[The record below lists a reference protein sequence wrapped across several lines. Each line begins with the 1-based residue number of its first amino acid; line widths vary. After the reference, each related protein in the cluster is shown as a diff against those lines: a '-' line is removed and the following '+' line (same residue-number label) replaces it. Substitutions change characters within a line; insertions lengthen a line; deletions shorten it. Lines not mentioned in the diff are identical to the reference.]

1 MKAITVRNI
10 PPEVQKLIRE
20 RARKKKLS
28 ANRAVL
34 DLLIEQTDAST
45 KRSPRV
51 HHELDELAGA
61 WSEAESRS
69 FDEAVAIQRG
79 IDEKLWR

>member
-1 MKAITVRNI
+1 MNAITLRNI

-20 RARKKKLS
+20 RARKKRLS
-28 ANRAVL
+28 ANRAVV
-34 DLLIEQTDAST
+34 DLLLERAGAMTRREST
-45 KRSPRV
+45 L
-51 HHELDELAGA
+51 HHDLDELAGT

-69 FDEAVAIQRG
+69 FDQAVALQRG